1 MRRNGDLDLSLANH
15 FNTTSSDNLQIT
27 DHICLLYG
35 IYYLRVHGLSW
46 RLRNFHESNLQK
58 FVVYTYP

>member
-1 MRRNGDLDLSLANH
+1 MRRNGDLDLGLANH